1 MAQYKYSD
9 VSEPIRNFLI
19 YMETILGRS
28 PKTVYEYY
36 LDLKTFFRYIKKSK
50 GLVSDEIDFNRISV
64 NDVSI
69 ELIDSVSLS
78 DVYSYLSYVLNER
91 DNASAAR
98 SRKISSLRSFY
109 KYLTNKAF
117 LIKNNPMLELDAPK
131 KKKSLPKYMTLDEA
145 ISLLKAIDG
154 PNKERDFAIITIFLN
169 CGIRLS
175 ELCGINKTSI
185 KDSYLTVLGKGNKE
199 RTVYL
204 NSACTYAIDEYLKVR
219 KKPQDSDKNA
229 LFISNRG
236 TRISHQMVQH
246 LVKNYILKAGLD
258 TEKYSVHKLRHTAA
272 TLMYQNGVDV
282 RVLQE
287 ILGHTSLATTQI
299 YTHLNDNQLQKA
311 ANMNPLSKINFD
323 K

>member
-69 ELIDSVSLS
+69 DLIDSVSLS

-145 ISLLKAIDG
+145 IALLKAIDG

-204 NSACTYAIDEYLKVR
+204 NSACIYAIDEYLKVR
-219 KKPQDSDKNA
+219 KKPVDSDRNA

-311 ANMNPLSKINFD
+311 ANMNPLSKIKFD

>member
-1 MAQYKYSD
+1 MSEYKYSD

-19 YMETILGRS
+19 YMETIHGRS

-36 LDLKTFFRYIKKSK
+36 LDLKTFFRYIKKHK
-50 GLVSDEIDFNRISV
+50 GLVLDDCDFNRISV

-69 ELIDSVSLS
+69 DLIESVSLS
-78 DVYSYLSYVLNER
+78 DVYSYLNYVLNER
-91 DNASAAR
+91 SNASAAR
-98 SRKISSLRSFY
+98 ARKISSLRSFY
-109 KYLTNKAF
+109 KYLTNKAY
-117 LIKNNPMLELDAPK
+117 LIKKNPMLELDSPK
-131 KKKSLPKYMTLDEA
+131 KKKSLPKYMSLDEA
-145 ISLLKAIDG
+145 VSLLKAVDG

-175 ELCGINKTSI
+175 ELVGINKTNI
-185 KDSYLTVLGKGNKE
+185 RDSYLTVLGKGNKE

-204 NSACTYAIDEYLKVR
+204 NSACNYAIDEYLKVR
-219 KKPQDSDKNA
+219 KKPVDSDKNA

-236 TRISHQMVQH
+236 TRISHQTVQH

-258 TEKYSVHKLRHTAA
+258 PQKYSVHKLRHTAA

-299 YTHLNDNQLQKA
+299 YTHLSDNQLMDA
-311 ANMNPLSKINFD
+311 ANMNPLNKIKIN

>member
-50 GLVSDEIDFNRISV
+50 GLVPDEIDFNRISV

-69 ELIDSVSLS
+69 DLIESVSLS
-78 DVYSYLSYVLNER
+78 DVYSYLNYVLNER

-117 LIKNNPMLELDAPK
+117 LVKNNPMLELDAPK

-145 ISLLKAIDG
+145 IALLKAIDG

-219 KKPQDSDKNA
+219 KKPVESDKNA

-236 TRISHQMVQH
+236 KRISHQMVQY

-258 TEKYSVHKLRHTAA
+258 TEKYSAHKLRHTAA
-272 TLMYQNGVDV
+272 TLMYQNGVDL

-299 YTHLNDNQLQKA
+299 YTHLNDSQLQKA
-311 ANMNPLSKINFD
+311 AGLNPLSKIKFD